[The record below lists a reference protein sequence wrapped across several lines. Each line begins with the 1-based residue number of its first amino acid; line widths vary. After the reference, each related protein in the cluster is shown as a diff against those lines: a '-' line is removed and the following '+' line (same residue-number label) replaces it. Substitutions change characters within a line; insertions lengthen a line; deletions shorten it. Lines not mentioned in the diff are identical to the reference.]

1 MCGIIGIASNKSV
14 TSNIINSLKR
24 LEYRG
29 YDSSGVATIHD
40 NTINEK
46 KCPGRVEELEKIL
59 FNSPS
64 NGNVGIGHVRWATHG
79 LPNQINAHPH
89 SSEVVSVVHNGI
101 IENSYNLK
109 KNLENDGYK
118 FKSQTDTEVITLL
131 LTKFLKKFS
140 PLDAVYKTLEKLT
153 GSFALGI
160 LFKEH
165 QNIIIGARRGS
176 PLAVGY
182 ANNENYLGSDS
193 YALKSMTN
201 KISYL
206 DDGDVCILTKD
217 QIEFYDS
224 KKNKKNK
231 KILIL
236 SEDKNET
243 KLGDYKNYM
252 SKEIFEQPF
261 TSSNCINEYIDKI
274 RNDINIIDFP
284 LNPKKL
290 NKIILIGCGTAYHSC
305 LVAKYWLE
313 ELTDLNVDADIASEF
328 RYRNVKFNKKNLYVF
343 ISQSGET
350 ADTAA
355 ALELCKKNNVKT
367 CSIINVIES
376 TIARSSDWVLPIH
389 AGPEI
394 GVASTKAF
402 TGQLLVMYILILK
415 IAEIRKNINRKNFL
429 EKINNLKKLPNLLK
443 KSLESEDKIQIFAK
457 DFIDAKG
464 SMFLGRGSS
473 FPIALEGALKI
484 KELSYLHA
492 EGYPAGEMKHGPL
505 ALIEDGLPVIVIAPK
520 DKYFEKTISNM
531 QEVIARG
538 GKVLLITDKQNDV
551 INENIRFKLELPHI
565 ESLLNPFL
573 TTIPLQLLAYH
584 VALLKNCDIDKPR
597 NLAKSVTVE

>member
-29 YDSSGVATIHD
+29 YDSSGVATIND

-46 KCPGRVEELEKIL
+46 KCPGRVEELEKLL

-89 SSEVVSVVHNGI
+89 SSELVSVVHNGI
-101 IENSYNLK
+101 IENSENLK
-109 KNLENDGYK
+109 QNLEKDGYK

-182 ANNENYLGSDS
+182 SNNENYLGSDS

-206 DDGDVCILTKD
+206 DDGDVCVLTKD
-217 QIEFYDS
+217 HIEFYDF

-231 KILIL
+231 KVLIL

-243 KLGDYKNYM
+243 KLGDFKNFM

-290 NKIILIGCGTAYHSC
+290 NKIVLIGCGTAYHSC

-313 ELTDLNVDADIASEF
+313 ELTDLNVEADIASEF
-328 RYRNVKFNKKNLYVF
+328 RYRNVKFNTSNLYVF

-367 CSIINVIES
+367 CSIINVVES

-402 TGQLLVMYILILK
+402 TGQLLVVYILILK
-415 IAEIRKNINRKNFL
+415 IAEQRKNINRKIFL
-429 EKINNLKKLPNLLK
+429 EKISNLKKLPDLLK
-443 KSLESEDKIQIFAK
+443 KSLKSEDKIQIFAK

-473 FPIALEGALKI
+473 FPIALEGALKL

-538 GKVLLITDKQNDV
+538 GKVLLITDKKNEV
-551 INENIRFKLELPHI
+551 INENIRFKLEMPYI

-584 VALLKNCDIDKPR
+584 VALLKKCDIDKPR